1 MPSRNFMLA
10 PKIQTYIN
18 RLTEKS
24 PEITAI
30 WLIGSR
36 ANGNA
41 KHDSDWDLLV
51 FGNADTYKNVE
62 NDDSLHLDEVDLLIF
77 IDDEFSKPYGNP
89 KTGSLKKWEWNVNS
103 ESEATYKGVKW
114 IPDLEA
120 EMDSMPNMGQFFEQK
135 IKAVRVY

>member
-1 MPSRNFMLA
+1 MLT

-41 KHDSDWDLLV
+41 KCDSDWDFLV
-51 FGNADTYKNVE
+51 FGDAGTYKNVE
-62 NDDSLHLDEVDLLIF
+62 NDDSLHLNEVDLLIVT
-77 IDDEFSKPYGNP
+77 DDEFSKPYGNP
-89 KTGSLKKWEWNVNS
+89 KTGSLQNWEWNLKS

-120 EMDSMPNMGQFFEQK
+120 EKDGMPNMGQLFEQK
-135 IKAVRVY
+135 LKAVRIY